1 MVGKKWNKVI
11 DRAFYLSEDVSAVD
25 LDTNTVTICLEKRNE
40 DMTAKLMP
48 KKACKTLKT
57 TLEALLDKCTAH
69 QKLARQME
77 ATNDGAIDFV
87 FRVNMN
93 LV

>member
-1 MVGKKWNKVI
+1 
-11 DRAFYLSEDVSAVD
+11 
-25 LDTNTVTICLEKRNE
+25 
-40 DMTAKLMP
+40 MTAKLMP